1 MDNAIETFKKN
12 EEALAKL
19 IDETTVAYVQA
30 IESLKVQVGEVGPS
44 DSFKRALVLWRSL
57 CTSHPWKKI
66 KSDRRFEQA
75 LKGLMQALLDDVV
88 QRNDSLWAAMIPL
101 MEFDHLYMIKT
112 HSFDAALGSWSNPIN
127 PNCADKIKG
136 FLENFDKHPHM
147 QDARNL
153 NVNRKLREMVDFVPE
168 ATDTIR
174 DRILSFLPE
183 DFFEEF
189 TDDEE

>member
-1 MDNAIETFKKN
+1 MDKALGTLAQSK
-12 EEALAKL
+12 EALARL

-30 IESLKVQVGEVGPS
+30 IESLEVQVGEVGPS
-44 DSFKRALVLWRSL
+44 ESFKRALVLWRSL
-57 CTSHPWKKI
+57 CTSHPWNQI
-66 KSDRRFEQA
+66 TSDRRFEQA

-88 QRNDSLWAAMIPL
+88 QRNYSLWASMIPL
-101 MEFDHLYMIKT
+101 IEFDHLYMIKT

-136 FLENFDKHPHM
+136 FLDNFDKHPHM
-147 QDARNL
+147 QDARNP
-153 NVNRKLREMVDFVPE
+153 NVNRKLREMADFVPE

-174 DRILSFLPE
+174 ERILSFLPE

>member
-1 MDNAIETFKKN
+1 MDNAIETLKKN
-12 EEALAKL
+12 EEALARL

-30 IESLKVQVGEVGPS
+30 IESLEVQVGEVGPS
-44 DSFKRALVLWRSL
+44 DLFKRALVLWKSL
-57 CTSHPWKKI
+57 GTRHPWKQV

-88 QRNDSLWAAMIPL
+88 QRNDSLWASMIPL
-101 MEFDHLYMIKT
+101 MEFDHVQMIKT
-112 HSFDAALGSWSNPIN
+112 HSFDAALGNWSNLIN
-127 PNCADKIKG
+127 PECADEIKG
-136 FLENFDKHPHM
+136 FLDNFDKHPHM
-147 QDARNL
+147 QDARDP
-153 NVNRKLREMVDFVPE
+153 NVNSKLRDMADFVPE

-174 DRILSFLPE
+174 ERILSFLPE